1 MMLRE
6 QLLLVSYCAM
16 LWVLFTLSFQSFVLC
31 HLLSALNQLKADKF
45 RPRGILKTA

>member
-16 LWVLFTLSFQSFVLC
+16 LWVLFTVPFQPFVLC
-31 HLLSALNQLKADKF
+31 HLVSALKK
-45 RPRGILKTA
+45 LKTHRIL